1 MRYGQIREFDVANGP
16 GIRVSIFVTGC
27 SHNCYNCFNKEYQ
40 DFNYGKVWTDETTEV
55 LLSYLKKD
63 QIKGLSVLGGEPM
76 ENTKELSPI
85 IDIVRKNIDKSIW
98 LWSGYT
104 FEEIIKDEDMK
115 NLLEKVDIL
124 VDGKFIERLKN
135 LKLKFRGSSNQR
147 IIDVKKSLYLD
158 KLVELKI

>member
-40 DFNYGKVWTDETTEV
+40 DFNYGNVWTDETTEV

-63 QIKGLSVLGGEPM
+63 QIKGLSILGGEPM
-76 ENTKELSPI
+76 ENAKELSPI

-158 KLVELKI
+158 KVVEYKI